1 MCLVV
6 RKLMDAL
13 KDEMDTQGCVARR
26 CRRCSPVPVLAA
38 PISWSATLP
47 PEGNEHLML
56 CSLPPPLD
64 PGSLILH
71 QPTKDT
77 YIYIYIKF

>member
-1 MCLVV
+1 MRWVGSRTGSSDRAVCLAV

-26 CRRCSPVPVLAA
+26 CRLSDPGVGTDFLVRH
-38 PISWSATLP
+38 AT

-56 CSLPPPLD
+56 CSTPLLTL
-64 PGSLILH
+64 GR
-71 QPTKDT
+71 
-77 YIYIYIKF
+77 

>member
-26 CRRCSPVPVLAA
+26 CRLSDPGVGTDFLVRH
-38 PISWSATLP
+38 ATP
-47 PEGNEHLML
+47 QGNEHLML
-56 CSLPPPLD
+56 CSTPLPPPLD

-77 YIYIYIKF
+77 YIYIKF